1 MSAGTSR
8 MWSDVQAA
16 DDAVPGNSPP
26 NRKKEM
32 YVPIT
37 GMDLMTP
44 SMMRRPL
51 PESRSSGSE

>member
-1 MSAGTSR
+1 MYR
-8 MWSDVQAA
+8 RPMI
-16 DDAVPGNSPP
+16 AVPGNSPP
-26 NRKKEM
+26 KRKNEM
-32 YVPIT
+32 YVPMT